1 MQGQH
6 KERGHRLMESFWAQ
20 VDTVVQGKI
29 GITDAQYSK
38 ALEEQKDT
46 IVELL
51 SFYCYPE
58 NAMEIEIA
66 ETKKEILKLYTDT
79 IAPTISKI
87 EVYSHD
93 LDAGAVE
100 AIFQLLQQITAAELE
115 KDIATK
121 KELYQKTLSYCYFLK
136 HMVQKDLAELY
147 FERIKTYEKII
158 KDFNYRGVHIQKD
171 PSAQKERFDKAIK
184 NRLRIAKKKYRESEK
199 VYKTYIKMSD
209 GENAY
214 LRLDNVQ
221 NDVGFDGVISMLEDL
236 VKTYTDNFHEI
247 IDNGYNMSFCY
258 RLIVFF
264 LEIVSGGLLVYGFL
278 KYFNFWQPIVNWVV
292 NLVK

>member
-1 MQGQH
+1 
-6 KERGHRLMESFWAQ
+6 MESFWAQ

-29 GITDAQYSK
+29 DISDAQYSK

-79 IAPTISKI
+79 IATTISKI

-93 LDAGAVE
+93 LDASAVE

-115 KDIATK
+115 TDITIK

-136 HMVQKDLAELY
+136 HMVQKDLAVLY
-147 FERIKTYEKII
+147 YERIKTYKKTI
-158 KDFNYRGVHIQKD
+158 KDFNYRGVHIQTESSGK
-171 PSAQKERFDKAIK
+171 KERFDKAVN
-184 NRLRIAKKKYRESEK
+184 NRLRTVKKKYRESEK
-199 VYKTYIKMSD
+199 AYKSYIKMSD
-209 GENAY
+209 GETAY
-214 LRLDNVQ
+214 LRLADVQ
-221 NDVGFDGVISMLEDL
+221 NNVGFDGVISALEDL
-236 VKTYTDNFHEI
+236 VETYTNNFPDI

-264 LEIVSGGLLVYGFL
+264 LEIISGGLLVYGFL
-278 KYFNFWQPIVNWVV
+278 KYFNLWQPIVNWVI